1 MLFGSSGMF
10 LAQCLQNDKAIIE
23 NKAYNLPSGVNKLMT
38 PKICPVPTKKPSF
51 MERWIF
57 KMKDLH
63 CTETWKYYSKMLW
76 QSWPDHIVTRKRPHL
91 TWGRNRWRKPD
102 TYLRKT
108 KMFSPFPLFLFSL
121 SFLASHQSLSLNLP
135 FLSSFHSAFFFPTF
149 KENNIQTKIESLV
162 MMEKFCRHKPM
173 QVLLFPLTYLSSKNY
188 SFTKNCFFLPW

>member
-1 MLFGSSGMF
+1 MCEVWLLISVQSGKENFSIRKDFENNLSLRQQWENNYMPLSLF
-10 LAQCLQNDKAIIE
+10 LALV
-23 NKAYNLPSGVNKLMT
+23 L
-38 PKICPVPTKKPSF
+38 
-51 MERWIF
+51 
-57 KMKDLH
+57 
-63 CTETWKYYSKMLW
+63 
-76 QSWPDHIVTRKRPHL
+76 
-91 TWGRNRWRKPD
+91 
-102 TYLRKT
+102 
-108 KMFSPFPLFLFSL
+108 SPFPLFLFSL